1 MKKEWDQKWL
11 DYKDIQFETLSID
24 DMQNDADDQLAKLR
38 QLAKDQREYKVF
50 EFVNAEILKFTQT
63 MPIIQSI

>member
-11 DYKDIQFETLSID
+11 EFKDIQFESLNID
-24 DMQNDADDQLAKLR
+24 DMQGDADDQLAKLR

-63 MPIIQSI
+63 MPIIASI

>member
-1 MKKEWDQKWL
+1 LKKEWDQKWL

-50 EFVNAEILKFTQT
+50 EFVNHEILKFTQT